1 MSTLILNKNIT
12 MNFLKDAAAV
22 ARSGKAFAEHLFKL
36 LGATPSYDDAT
47 AVRSQFYEL
56 AAQSGKTPES
66 ARQYWSR
73 CLRMAGITP
82 ATKTGK
88 VRTNKKSSPVQRNPD
103 LVKWMRETASA
114 IASGE
119 APALLVA
126 MLYDV
131 KNESAE

>member
-1 MSTLILNKNIT
+1 ML
-12 MNFLKDAAAV
+12 F
-22 ARSGKAFAEHLFKL
+22 RSLVKL